1 MTPRGDLVALQEPSA
16 SWNASIP
23 ARRFMER
30 GWGRGL
36 AFSEALIQMQPE
48 DLAEVDYLTL
58 PNRNE
63 TRTFLS
69 KSYATSIG
77 GLTLCSASR
86 PILGLGEHFPDS
98 DWGQFDGFAQ
108 SIAADIQILPIWPLV
123 AQA

>member
-58 PNRNE
+58 PNRKRNPNIFIKILCNFD
-63 TRTFLS
+63 RRINALLS
-69 KSYATSIG
+69 
-77 GLTLCSASR
+77 
-86 PILGLGEHFPDS
+86 
-98 DWGQFDGFAQ
+98 Q
-108 SIAADIQILPIWPLV
+108 
-123 AQA
+123 